1 MTVKQKLTNAFP
13 PFAVATLGASA
24 RLRCR
29 PHWAVWSALATFF
42 TAAALSCAQVDVGM
56 ATNPAPSE
64 MAPTCTLDNRPSVR
78 PAEYAGTPEPDV
90 MWVYRTDVGS
100 AFAPTLDRNA
110 LFIATHANIIYSLE
124 PATGKLRWSR
134 EVAGVPTAPP
144 SVVDG
149 VVYVSGELRY
159 EHNPETGVMF
169 ALDASSGDQLWKF
182 DIPRGSW
189 VEVWAPLRAD
199 PVLAGGMVYVGSFNG
214 SMYALD
220 AANGELRWSY
230 EAGDVISSPAVV
242 VRDTV
247 YFGSKDS
254 QVYALDAA
262 TGVLRWSYKTA
273 GELWEGPIVVG
284 GLVYQG
290 PGDPYLYA
298 LDAGTG
304 ELRWSHATDAPRW
317 SRPVV
322 ADGILYATA
331 GADLSEVYQ
340 QRSDLERYR
349 HHGYVTALDA
359 RSGRPLWQY
368 RTVGDPSAPVV
379 SDGVVYVSAG
389 DERSYLPGDPPETG
403 NPAMRGHLYAIN
415 ATTGDLVWQRRMVA
429 EIGAGFRG
437 LSVADG
443 TVYVESYDLFRYPD
457 RGAPP
462 PPPFHGQVSAF
473 DARTGEIKWLLEIDD
488 TFAEPPTVH
497 HGVAY
502 MASSNGAVCA
512 VRAPS

>member
-1 MTVKQKLTNAFP
+1 MTVKQKIPNAFP
-13 PFAVATLGASA
+13 TLAVATPGASA

-29 PHWAVWSALATFF
+29 PRWAVWSALATFF
-42 TAAALSCAQVDVGM
+42 TAAALSCTPVDVGM
-56 ATNPAPSE
+56 ATAPAPSE
-64 MAPTCTLDNRPSVR
+64 TVPICTLDNRPSVR
-78 PAEYAGTPEPDV
+78 LTEYAGTPEPDV
-90 MWVYRTDVGS
+90 IWGYQTNVGTP
-100 AFAPTLDRNA
+100 FAPTLDGDA
-110 LFIATHANIIYSLE
+110 LFIATHANIMYSLDA
-124 PATGKLRWSR
+124 ATGKLRWSR

-159 EHNPETGVMF
+159 EHHRETGVVF

-182 DIPRGSW
+182 DIARGSW

-199 PVLAGGMVYVGSFNG
+199 PVLAGGMVYAGSFNG

-220 AANGELRWSY
+220 AATGELRWSY
-230 EAGDVISSPAVV
+230 ETGDVISSPAVV
-242 VRDTV
+242 VQDAV
-247 YFGSKDS
+247 YFGSKDR
-254 QVYALDAA
+254 QVYALDAD
-262 TGVLRWSYKTA
+262 TGVLQWSHRTA
-273 GELWEGPIVVG
+273 GELWVGPIVAG

-298 LDAGTG
+298 LDAING
-304 ELRWSHATDAPRW
+304 ELRWRHATDAPRW

-331 GADLSEVYQ
+331 GQDLSEVYQ
-340 QRSDLERYR
+340 QQADLERYR
-349 HHGYVTALDA
+349 HHGYVVALDA

-379 SDGVVYVSAG
+379 FDGVVYVSAS
-389 DERSYLPGDPPETG
+389 DERWYLQGDPPETG
-403 NPAMRGHLYAIN
+403 NPALRGHLYAIN
-415 ATTGDLVWQRRMVA
+415 ATRGDLVWQRRIA
-429 EIGAGFRG
+429 AQIGAGFRG
-437 LSVADG
+437 LSVAEG

-457 RGAPP
+457 RDATPVK
-462 PPPFHGQVSAF
+462 PFHGQVSAF

-497 HGVAY
+497 QGVAY
-502 MASSNGAVCA
+502 MASSNGLVCA